1 MSIANHL
8 YEAEIMKPE
17 KFESFD
23 KTILQC
29 YLWNDVKNPKG
40 VVQISHG
47 MAEHARRYDTFAKF
61 LNANGY
67 IVYADDHRAHG
78 MTSTKQSAKGVKGY
92 HKGDIYNDTVRDE
105 IAITAYLKKR
115 FGLPVVYLG
124 HSYGSMV
131 GQRYIELPNESSGA
145 IFSGSAC
152 MKGAVLGMGSF
163 IADLQYAVIGGEKAG
178 KLLDKL
184 SFGSYNGKFRKD
196 KTAFAWL
203 SRDKEQVRKYIFDEQ
218 CGYVMSVAFFKFFFS
233 GLKAS
238 YKKENLAGI
247 DRNKPIAIFSGSADP
262 VGGAGKLV
270 DKLYKQYVG
279 LGVKDVSIKLY
290 DDARHEI
297 LNETNNAEVYADVLG
312 AIDKM
317 IAR

>member
-1 MSIANHL
+1 MR
-8 YEAEIMKPE
+8 PE

-47 MAEHARRYDTFAKF
+47 MAEHARRYDAFAQF

-78 MTSTKQSAKGVKGY
+78 MTSTKQSKKGVY
-92 HKGDIYNDTVRDE
+92 SSHKGDIYNDTVRDE
-105 IAITAYLKKR
+105 IAITAHLKER

-124 HSYGSMV
+124 HSYGSML
-131 GQRYIELPNESSGA
+131 GQRYIEMKNDSCGA
-145 IFSGSAC
+145 ILCGSAC
-152 MKGAVLGMGSF
+152 MKGALLGVGCAVANM
-163 IADLQYAVIGGEKAG
+163 QYKLLGGEKEG
-178 KLLDKL
+178 KLLNSL
-184 SFGSYNGKFRKD
+184 SFGSYNAKFKKD
-196 KTAFAWL
+196 KTEYAWL

-218 CGYVMSVAFFKFFFS
+218 CGGVMSIAFFKFFFN
-233 GLKAS
+233 GLKDS
-238 YKKENLAGI
+238 YKKENLDGI
-247 DRNKPIAIFSGSADP
+247 DKNKPIAIFSGALDP

-270 DKLYKQYVG
+270 EKLYKQYVD

-290 DDARHEI
+290 ADARHEI
-297 LNETNNAEVYADVLG
+297 LNEICRDEVFADFL
-312 AIDKM
+312 ATIDKM
-317 IAR
+317 TAKA